1 MSLDVSFRGNLG
13 GDPELRFTQA
23 GKAVCSFSIANTD
36 YKKDPDT
43 GNWDVTDT
51 TWVRVS
57 CFDRLA
63 ESVANN
69 LQKGDRVVIAG
80 RLVNHEYQNKN
91 GETAHSLQMTATA
104 IGLDL
109 TGKRFQDQGQT
120 MMQGASL
127 QQQAQQGWIGAQQ
140 RYQQQQQPQMR
151 GPQQPWQG
159 GVDNEQPPF

>member
-13 GDPELRFTQA
+13 GDPELRLSQS
-23 GKAVCSFSIANTD
+23 GKMICSFSVANTD
-36 YKKDPDT
+36 SRKNQAT
-43 GNWDVTDT
+43 GEWEVIDT

-69 LQKGDRVVIAG
+69 LHKGDRVVITG
-80 RLVNHEYQNKN
+80 RLVNHEYQDKN
-91 GETAHSLQMTATA
+91 GEVAHSLQMTATA

-109 TGKRFQDQGQT
+109 AGKRFQGQAQTAPQGN
-120 MMQGASL
+120 SL

-159 GVDNEQPPF
+159 GGNDEQPPF

>member
-13 GDPELRFTQA
+13 GDPEFRFTQA
-23 GKAVCSFSIANTD
+23 GKAVCSFSVANTD
-36 YKKDPDT
+36 SRKDQAT
-43 GNWDVTDT
+43 GQWEVVDT

-63 ESVANN
+63 ESAANN
-69 LQKGDRVVIAG
+69 LYKGDRVVITG
-80 RLVNHEYQNKN
+80 RLVNHEYRNKN

-109 TGKRFQDQGQT
+109 TGKRFQDQGEN
-120 MMQGASL
+120 MAQGGSL

-140 RYQQQQQPQMR
+140 LYQQQQQPQMR

-159 GVDNEQPPF
+159 GADNEQSPF

>member
-13 GDPELRFTQA
+13 GDPELRFTQS
-23 GKAVCSFSIANTD
+23 GKAVCSFSVANTD
-36 YKKDPDT
+36 SRKNQAT
-43 GNWDVTDT
+43 GEWEVIDT

-69 LQKGDRVVIAG
+69 LQKGDRVVITG
-80 RLVNHEYQNKN
+80 RLVNHEYQDKN
-91 GETAHSLQMTATA
+91 GETAHSLQVTATA

-109 TGKRFQDQGQT
+109 AGKRFQGQAQTAPQGNT
-120 MMQGASL
+120 L

-140 RYQQQQQPQMR
+140 RYMQQQQPQMR
-151 GPQQPWQG
+151 QPQQPWQG
-159 GVDNEQPPF
+159 GADNEQTPF

>member
-23 GKAVCSFSIANTD
+23 GKAVCSFSVANTD
-36 YKKDPDT
+36 SRKDLAT
-43 GNWDVTDT
+43 GQWEVVDT

-69 LQKGDRVVIAG
+69 LRKGDRVVIFG

-120 MMQGASL
+120 MPQGNSL
-127 QQQAQQGWIGAQQ
+127 QQQAEQGWIGAGQ
-140 RYQQQQQPQMR
+140 RYQQQQRPQMR
-151 GPQQPWQG
+151 QPQQPWQG
-159 GVDNEQPPF
+159 GDNENPPF

>member
-23 GKAVCSFSIANTD
+23 GKAVCSFSVANTD
-36 YKKDPDT
+36 SRKNQAT
-43 GNWDVTDT
+43 GEWEVVDT

-69 LQKGDRVVIAG
+69 LHKGDRVVITG
-80 RLVNHEYQNKN
+80 RLVNHEYQDKN
-91 GETAHSLQMTATA
+91 GEVAHSLQVTATA

-109 TGKRFQDQGQT
+109 AGKRFQGQGQP
-120 MMQGASL
+120 MGQGGSL

-151 GPQQPWQG
+151 QPQQPWQG

>member
-13 GDPELRFTQA
+13 GDPELRLSQS
-23 GKAVCSFSIANTD
+23 GKAVCSFSVANTD
-36 YKKDPDT
+36 SRKNQAT
-43 GNWDVTDT
+43 GEWEVVDT

-69 LQKGDRVVIAG
+69 LHKGDRVVIAG
-80 RLVNHEYQNKN
+80 RLVNHEYQDKN
-91 GETAHSLQMTATA
+91 GEVAHSLQMAATA

-109 TGKRFQDQGQT
+109 TGKRFQDQGEN
-120 MMQGASL
+120 MAQGSSL

-151 GPQQPWQG
+151 QPQQPWQG
-159 GVDNEQPPF
+159 GVGNEQPLF